1 MADIAILETRER
13 VLAGILLTGGA
24 YFLFS
29 AQDAA
34 IKLLVVGISVWQIMF
49 FRSVTILAACAAI
62 GGRRLFVDTA
72 RSPIARPMLVRSA
85 FTLGAWLCYYNA
97 ARALQLA
104 ELTTIYYAAPIIVTV
119 LSVFMLG
126 ETVPLLRWL
135 AVLVGFAGVFIAC
148 DPTRLGLSLPT
159 LLVLAAAL
167 LWAIAVVLL
176 RKTALKERT
185 TIQLVLNNFYFLLF
199 SAVPAL
205 LWWRMP
211 DGGQVLLLVSVG
223 ALGGMAQY
231 LLFEGMKRAPVS
243 IVAPFEYT
251 SLVWAFAL
259 GFAIWGD
266 VPRREVFLGA
276 ALIVAAG
283 LLVLGNERFRKRPG
297 DPQKLLTE

>member
-13 VLAGILLTGGA
+13 VLAGILFTGGA

-29 AQDAA
+29 TQDAA
-34 IKLLVVGISVWQIMF
+34 IKLLVVGISVWQIML
-49 FRSVTILAACAAI
+49 FRSITVLAGCAVI
-62 GGRRLFVDTA
+62 GGRRVFADTA
-72 RSPIARPMLVRSA
+72 RSPIIRPMLVRSA
-85 FTLGAWLCYYNA
+85 FTLAAWLCYYNA

-104 ELTTIYYAAPIIVTV
+104 ELTTVYYAAPIIVTV

-126 ETVPLLRWL
+126 EKVPLLRWV
-135 AVLVGFAGVFIAC
+135 AVLIGFAGVFVAC
-148 DPTRLGLSLPT
+148 DPTHLGLSLPI

-167 LWAIAVVLL
+167 LWGIAVVLL
-176 RKTALKERT
+176 RKTAMQERT
-185 TIQLVLNNFYFLLF
+185 MIQLILNNFYFLVF

-205 LWWRMP
+205 ILWQMP
-211 DGGQVLLLVSVG
+211 DGAQLLLLISVG
-223 ALGGMAQY
+223 ALGGVAQY

-276 ALIVAAG
+276 ALIIGAG
-283 LLVLGNERFRKRPG
+283 LLIVGNEHFRKR
-297 DPQKLLTE
+297 L